1 MWKPLTLASALALA
15 LGGFGLAQAQNAAP
29 AAPAASSSAAKK
41 ELVAKVL
48 KLQQPGI
55 EAMARQLAE
64 QPARQ
69 LLQQADMAL
78 QRIPA
83 ERRDALARD
92 IEADAR
98 KYIDEAT
105 PIVRDRAVKLAPI
118 TIGPILEER
127 FTEDELRQIVAILES
142 PVNRRFQQAGPDMQ
156 KAIGERLVAE
166 SRGEVEAK
174 VRALDQSVSKRLGVG
189 APAGAASGAASGAKP
204 AARPASTPAKK

>member
-1 MWKPLTLASALALA
+1 MWKPLTLAAALLA
-15 LGGFGLAQAQNAAP
+15 AAGLAQAQNAAP

-41 ELVAKVL
+41 ELVAKLL
-48 KLQQPGI
+48 KLQQPGV

-83 ERRDALARD
+83 ERREALARD

-127 FTEDELRQIVAILES
+127 FTEEELRQIIAILES

-166 SRGEVEAK
+166 SRAEVEVK
-174 VRALDQSVSKRLGVG
+174 VRALDQSVSKRLGIT
-189 APAGAASGAASGAKP
+189 APAGGASGAKAP
-204 AARPASTPAKK
+204 VKK